1 MRYCRNSRRTPAPGR
16 TIAYGDFSESGG
28 VAAMKTLLERDTDL
42 DAVFAASDLMAA
54 GWPSC

>member
-1 MRYCRNSRRTPAPGR
+1 LPELAQDTGAGTDDRVR
-16 TIAYGDFSESGG
+16 DFSESGG